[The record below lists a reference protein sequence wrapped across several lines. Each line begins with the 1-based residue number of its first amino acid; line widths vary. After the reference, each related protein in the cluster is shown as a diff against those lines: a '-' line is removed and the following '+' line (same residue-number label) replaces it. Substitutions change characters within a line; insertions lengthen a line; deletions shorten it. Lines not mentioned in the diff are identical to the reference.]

1 MQKSKTYE
9 LRRRLLFTILILAVY
24 MVGRSLL
31 LFHVDASAYELE
43 NLNSEN
49 LVVSMVS
56 GDRYRYTV
64 FALGIM
70 PYITA
75 SLIVQIALALCSR
88 EFRSRFSPKKIER
101 ITFLVF
107 MGLAVGFAVSR
118 ARSLVFKESVLDA
131 GMLQLIAV
139 LEMLAGAIVVYRLAD
154 LNKKHGIAAQ
164 MVFILVN
171 IIDNLLATLRRNS
184 IQELKTVGV
193 LCLVM
198 VVIALFLENVLVKI
212 PVQRVSIH
220 NEYADESYI
229 AFKLNPIGVMPV
241 MFAVTFFMLPQLI
254 IRLLLFLNQ
263 DSLFLKRL
271 NERMTMTDPVGVGVY
286 LSIIFILTVLFS
298 FIMLSPGNMAEQL
311 QRGGDSIVGIYAG
324 KKTRWYLR
332 RKLLLLSVFSGTVL
346 SIMMGVSLSLSL
358 KGDISSEL
366 AMLPS
371 TAMILTS
378 ITCTL
383 CQEIITYRRF
393 DAYSFFM

>member
-1 MQKSKTYE
+1 
-9 LRRRLLFTILILAVY
+9 

-286 LSIIFILTVLFS
+286 LSISFILTVLFS